1 MNTTLL
7 FGYFTELLP
16 SFHTHFCFPV
26 FSTNLIKLNS
36 ITFINIFCSK
46 NLEVKFAVSLGVSSL
61 PEDIAGMEEQVK
73 FKHWEK
79 ARLLEDM
86 KRQEDLLNQVEEL
99 YSKQKQELMDYLTH
113 PTVTQVQHQYQFI
126 TL

>member
-1 MNTTLL
+1 
-7 FGYFTELLP
+7 
-16 SFHTHFCFPV
+16 V